1 MTGAIIAFTRG
12 AISFAMATGA
22 RMSAPFAVTP
32 CGSIVPIGRST
43 VLILPGTHSRNSI
56 QLIRSISRV
65 LGAGGSAAKAATGM
79 RQASRKPTETIGL
92 RAARTLLFALRLD
105 LAIHRGH
112 ADTEN
117 ARGF

>member
-12 AISFAMATGA
+12 AMSFAIATGA

-32 CGSIVPIGRST
+32 WGSIVPRGRRT

-65 LGAGGSAAKAATGM
+65 LGPAGSAAKAADWM
-79 RQASRKPTETIGL
+79 RKASRQQAKQIGL
-92 RAARTLLFALRLD
+92 PAARTLLFAL
-105 LAIHRGH
+105 
-112 ADTEN
+112 
-117 ARGF
+117 